1 MTRLVNPA
9 ALKRQG
15 YYNHAVVTGGTP
27 VFLTGQVAW
36 DRDGQVV
43 GTGDIAAQVA
53 QVWRNI
59 DALLQ
64 ELGAPRTA
72 IVKLVTYATSR
83 DFLPALHAGRADFFG
98 EGPYPAST
106 FVMVAGL
113 ADPDLLVEIDVT
125 VMLADPAA

>member
-27 VFLTGQVAW
+27 VFLTGQV
-36 DRDGQVV
+36 V
-43 GTGDIAAQVA
+43 GIGDIAAQVA

-83 DFLPALHAGRADFFG
+83 DLLPALHAGRADFFG